1 MVLREAAR
9 QLAVVALSCTRQQ
22 SLASPGS
29 GPPLAASLHSVV
41 RATDSSVRHA
51 ESTERARAT
60 PGVHASRGSRRR
72 LPSSWLVLAA
82 ACAVLSRARADAAT
96 PRWRI
101 EWEAPST
108 CPDSRAMYERLR
120 ERLGDEAISGELP
133 RVRGVIVPIG
143 DGQRL
148 HLDIEEGGRRSSR
161 VISGGDC
168 DELVDAAVLA
178 ITLALQG
185 DGTVATLDS
194 APSKPLSEQAG
205 APVLDDGRLDG
216 LESAPRSPVGASKLR
231 VSGTVEAVLDSSAL
245 PEPAP
250 GLAIAVRGELDRFG
264 LSVYAAWLPAQRLR
278 VRANEFVDFELAT
291 GGVRACHDVFEG
303 VIRGDACALLEV
315 GRLAAS
321 SADLDSSRDVANLW
335 LATGAAF
342 EVRQRVLQSLEVQ
355 LRAEPLVPLL
365 RKQYAVNQ
373 GERVHATAPLD
384 ARLSLGLAITME

>member
-1 MVLREAAR
+1 
-9 QLAVVALSCTRQQ
+9 
-22 SLASPGS
+22 
-29 GPPLAASLHSVV
+29 
-41 RATDSSVRHA
+41 
-51 ESTERARAT
+51 
-60 PGVHASRGSRRR
+60 
-72 LPSSWLVLAA
+72 VLAA
-82 ACAVLSRARADAAT
+82 ACAVLPRARADT
-96 PRWRI
+96 PQWRI

-120 ERLGDEAISGELP
+120 KRLGDEAISGELP

-143 DGQRL
+143 KGQRL
-148 HLDIEEGGRRSSR
+148 HLDIEEDGRRSSR

-185 DGTVATLDS
+185 DATVATLDG
-194 APSKPLSEQAG
+194 APSNPLSEQAG
-205 APVLDDGRLDG
+205 TPVLDDGRLDG
-216 LESAPRSPVGASKLR
+216 PESAPRSPVGASKLR
-231 VSGTVEAVLDSSAL
+231 VSAAVEAVLDLSAL

-264 LSVYAAWLPAQRLR
+264 LSAYAAWLPAQRLS
-278 VRANEFVDFELAT
+278 VRANEFVDFELVT
-291 GGVRACHDVFEG
+291 GGVRACHDLFEG
-303 VIRGDACALLEV
+303 VIRGDACAVLEV

-335 LATGAAF
+335 LATGAAL
-342 EVRQRVLQSLEVQ
+342 ELRQRVLQGLEVQ

-365 RKQYAVNQ
+365 RKQYAVNRE
-373 GERVHATAPLD
+373 ERVHAPAPLD

>member
-1 MVLREAAR
+1 
-9 QLAVVALSCTRQQ
+9 
-22 SLASPGS
+22 
-29 GPPLAASLHSVV
+29 
-41 RATDSSVRHA
+41 
-51 ESTERARAT
+51 
-60 PGVHASRGSRRR
+60 
-72 LPSSWLVLAA
+72 VLAA
-82 ACAVLSRARADAAT
+82 GCAVLSPGRADAAT
-96 PRWRI
+96 PQWRI

-108 CPDSRAMYERLR
+108 CPDSGAIYERLR

-133 RVRGVIVPIG
+133 PVRGVIVPIG
-143 DGQRL
+143 DDQRL

-161 VISGGDC
+161 VITGGDC

-178 ITLALQG
+178 ITLALQD
-185 DGTVATLDS
+185 DGSVAMLDD
-194 APSKPLSEQAG
+194 APSKPVSERAG
-205 APVLDDGRLDG
+205 APVPDDGRLDG
-216 LESAPRSPVGASKLR
+216 PEPAPRKPGASRLR
-231 VSGTVEAVLDSSAL
+231 VSGTVEAVLDLSAL

-264 LSVYAAWLPAQRLR
+264 LSVYAAWLPAQRLG
-278 VRANEFVDFELAT
+278 VRANEFVDFELVT
-291 GGVRACHDVFEG
+291 GGVRACHALFEG
-303 VIRGDACALLEV
+303 VIRADACALLEV

-342 EVRQRVLQSLEVQ
+342 EVRKRVLQGLEVQ

-373 GERVHATAPLD
+373 GERVHAPAPFD

>member
-1 MVLREAAR
+1 
-9 QLAVVALSCTRQQ
+9 
-22 SLASPGS
+22 
-29 GPPLAASLHSVV
+29 
-41 RATDSSVRHA
+41 
-51 ESTERARAT
+51 
-60 PGVHASRGSRRR
+60 
-72 LPSSWLVLAA
+72 VLAA
-82 ACAVLSRARADAAT
+82 ACAVQSRARADGAT
-96 PRWRI
+96 PPWRI

-143 DGQRL
+143 ADQRL

-178 ITLALQG
+178 ITLALQD
-185 DGTVATLDS
+185 DGSVATLDD
-194 APSKPLSEQAG
+194 APSNPVSGKAR
-205 APVLDDGRLDG
+205 APVLDGRLDRP
-216 LESAPRSPVGASKLR
+216 EPAPGKPGASRLR

-278 VRANEFVDFELAT
+278 VRANEFVDFELVT
-291 GGVRACHDVFEG
+291 GGVRACHDLFEG
-303 VIRGDACALLEV
+303 VIRADACALLEV

-342 EVRQRVLQSLEVQ
+342 ELRKRVLQSLEVQ

-373 GERVHATAPLD
+373 GERVHAPAPLD